1 MIELN
6 IPEPAAPA
14 NPEPAAAEP
23 GAVAPALP
31 ADNPNPGTG
40 SPSATAAVPS
50 TPSPSSP
57 ANPAPA
63 AEPTYEIKVDGKVEK
78 LTLAEITARAQ
89 MGTDY
94 RTKTQ
99 QLADD
104 RRRWD
109 AERQTILQQ
118 EREAAIRDLKAQE
131 AREKLEAEKD
141 PATRA
146 MDRVQTLEQKLEDQQ
161 LDSVLKPLLDKYGV
175 EEQQFLIEA
184 SRNGLRTAADV
195 ATHGEAIAK
204 ALSEA
209 QNGRFESR
217 FKEVLSKGEHPEVK
231 ALIQKAIAEYLQK
244 KTGGPS
250 PTPAGALTPSL
261 GAPVRRAKTLDE
273 AADIAEEM
281 LTGKAPSYQ

>member
-6 IPEPAAPA
+6 IPEPAATLSEAPA
-14 NPEPAAAEP
+14 SPAEAAAP
-23 GAVAPALP
+23 APV
-31 ADNPNPGTG
+31 ADNPSGG
-40 SPSATAAVPS
+40 SAPAATAPAS
-50 TPSPSSP
+50 TPSPSLP

-99 QLADD
+99 QLADE

-109 AERQTILQQ
+109 ADRSTILQK
-118 EREAAIRDLKAQE
+118 EKEAWLRDLKTQE
-131 AREKLEAEKD
+131 ARAKLEAEKD
-141 PATRA
+141 PAARA
-146 MDRVQTLEQKLEDQQ
+146 MERVQTLEQTIEDQQ
-161 LDSVLKPLLDKYGV
+161 LDSVLKPLLAKYEV
-175 EEQQFLIEA
+175 DEQQFLIEA

-195 ATHGEAIAK
+195 TAHGEAIAK
-204 ALSEA
+204 ALA
-209 QNGRFESR
+209 DVQNGRFETR
-217 FKEVLSKGEHPEVK
+217 FKEVLSKREHPEVK
-231 ALIQKAIAEYLQK
+231 ALIEKAVAEYLQK
-244 KTGGPS
+244 KTAGPS
-250 PTPAGALTPSL
+250 PTPSGAITPAL
-261 GAPVRRAKTLDE
+261 GAPPVRKAKTLDE